1 MGAASSGMGTADP
14 LLPPQPPGTNHTT
27 AATSLIRAMHWFI
40 FPACPEMSGGVWL
53 EAGAAQ
59 EEEEKE
65 ESELELG

>member
-1 MGAASSGMGTADP
+1 MGAASSGMGTGDP
-14 LLPPQPPGTNHTT
+14 LLPSHPPGTNHTT
-27 AATSLIRAMHWFI
+27 AATSLSRAMHWFI

-59 EEEEKE
+59 EEEEEE